1 MSPKAVQYRANSI
14 IYFKGDQSDRIFLLN
29 SGKVNLSYVDIETGQ
44 EVRDLIKMGEFF
56 GVKSALGRYLREET
70 AIVLQDSAVM
80 VFSVPEFEQLA
91 AKNTRIITKMLAVFS
106 NQLRRIHRQVQNLM
120 VSDQQVNPESGL
132 YHIGEYYLKNKR
144 YGQAL
149 YALKRYLVYYP
160 TGAYASDVTSKIVQ
174 AEEYVSRY
182 GSGPSSAAPPAAA
195 PAPSAA
201 GPGRA
206 AAAAAS
212 PRPAAAASGASAAT
226 AVAAPAGES
235 SETAQ
240 QFYNAVSLVSQ
251 EKYLEAFKAFKK
263 ILEGG
268 PDPEYTAKAE
278 FEMAKCLFY
287 LKQYDNCIRGFT
299 AIAQKFPKHPELK
312 DALFFVGRSYE
323 EKGEKGKAAG
333 LFKKIISM
341 GPEDDPVVRKVKKAL
356 RAVEG
361 GDKA

>member
-29 SGKVNLSYVDIETGQ
+29 SGKVSLSYVDIETGQ

-120 VSDQQVNPESGL
+120 VSDEQVNPESGL

-149 YALKRYLVYYP
+149 YAFKRYLVYYP
-160 TGAYASDVTSKIVQ
+160 TGAYASEVTSKIVQ
-174 AEEYVSRY
+174 AEEYLSRY
-182 GSGPSSAAPPAAA
+182 GSGAPAAPAAA
-195 PAPSAA
+195 GPVSAPAPAA
-201 GPGRA
+201 PRA
-206 AAAAAS
+206 
-212 PRPAAAASGASAAT
+212 ASAAA
-226 AVAAPAGES
+226 AVAAPPSGDS
-235 SETAQ
+235 SEMAQ
-240 QFYNAVSLVSQ
+240 QYYNAVSLVSQ

-287 LKQYDNCIRGFT
+287 LKQYDNCIKSFT

-356 RAVEG
+356 RALEG
-361 GDKA
+361 GEKA